1 MEFFKDP
8 LIIRQLIMQH
18 FESPDNKICSE
29 HNDDKFISKRNK
41 STSCI
46 DDITMH
52 IKIENNKIVQAKFSG
67 EGCTISSAASDML
80 ANIIT
85 NKTIDEALE
94 IVNNYINMIQNEPYN
109 QELLQELNVFANVYK
124 QPNRKACALNG
135 VDSIKYVLLG
145 LKSEK

>member
-18 FESPDNKICSE
+18 FETPDNKICSD
-29 HNDDKFISKRNK
+29 HNDEKFISKRNK
-41 STSCI
+41 SISCI

-52 IKIENNKIVQAKFSG
+52 IKVEDNKIIVAKFSG

-80 ANIIT
+80 ANIIV
-85 NKTIDEALE
+85 NKTIDQALD
-94 IVNNYINMIQNEPYN
+94 IVDNYINMIQNQPYN
-109 QELLQELNVFANVYK
+109 EEILHELNVFANVHK

-135 VDSIKYVLLG
+135 VDSIKHVLLG
-145 LKSEK
+145 LKGEK